1 MKKLL
6 VFFLTM
12 VLAVSQADA
21 QKAKKTASKPDE
33 PAATQPQ
40 TQAAPP
46 SSASILGEHFAR
58 KYSVAQRWG
67 DYEVAKDA
75 LFDLI
80 AEFPGSDSLLFTL
93 AYYYYENQKYPSCA
107 MVCTDLLARS
117 PKHAG
122 ALELS
127 GVSYENL
134 NIKDKALQSFES
146 LFLLTN
152 DNATLYKMAS
162 LQYDLKRYQEVLTNA
177 DILLSK
183 PEATTL
189 HVVFNDA
196 QNKPKEYV
204 MKAALFNLKGL
215 AYKAQADKENAKKAF
230 EEALKVVPD
239 FDAAKQN
246 LASLK

>member
-1 MKKLL
+1 MKKLI
-6 VFFLTM
+6 VFA
-12 VLAVSQADA
+12 LAVTLGVSQANA
-21 QKAKKTASKPDE
+21 QKGKKPATKPAE
-33 PAATQPQ
+33 PAPTQPQ
-40 TQAAPP
+40 TQATQP
-46 SSASILGEHFAR
+46 SSAAILGEHFAR

-80 AEFPGSDSLLFTL
+80 AEFPGNDSLLFTL

-117 PKHAG
+117 PKNAG

-134 NIKDKALQSFES
+134 NLKDKALQSFES

-152 DNATLYKMAS
+152 NNSTLYKMAS
-162 LQYDLKRYQEVLTNA
+162 LQYDLKRYQEALTNS
-177 DILLSK
+177 DILLTK
-183 PEATTL
+183 PEAMTL

-196 QNKPKEYV
+196 QNQPKEYI

-215 AYKAQADKENAKKAF
+215 VYKAQSDKENAKKSF
-230 EEALKVVPD
+230 EEALKVAPD